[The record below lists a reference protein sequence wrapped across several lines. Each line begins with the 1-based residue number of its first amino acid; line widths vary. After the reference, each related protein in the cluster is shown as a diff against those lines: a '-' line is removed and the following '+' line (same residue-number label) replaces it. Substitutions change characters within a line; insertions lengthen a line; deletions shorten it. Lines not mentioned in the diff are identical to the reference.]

1 MKNEWG
7 RNTGIYKGIVLCYN
21 RNIEVMKNYDDFCIR
36 AVFRLGRFS
45 VQQLCFDSAG
55 TAMPSLFGA
64 DFSVN
69 QLVHQLFVPK
79 NPQ

>member
-45 VQQLCFDSAG
+45 VQQLCFDPASA
-55 TAMPSLFGA
+55 AMPSLFGA